1 MTLATLRVTPIAW
14 TQVDVPEL
22 ADLAP
27 RIGSGSDLFEQDID
41 ILHEF
46 AGRACY
52 QSFHKPNPATAA
64 NKDYL
69 ANTNSQGHFSILE
82 HGSVTFYIEGVSR
95 SLTHELIRHRHLS
108 YSELSQR
115 YVNVEEAS
123 IVLPPAL
130 EGSGAE
136 ESLVETTLREA
147 RTTYGEIVRFLEGK
161 GLKRKRAREAAR
173 AVMPNMTETKIVVTG
188 NIRAW
193 RDVLTKR
200 YHVAADAEI
209 QRFATEV
216 LKHLR
221 ELAPNSV
228 ADLPD
233 MPYGTVPLPQVP
245 CE

>member
-1 MTLATLRVTPIAW
+1 MSIATLKVTPIAW
-14 TQVDVPEL
+14 TCTHVDAIEQYMADEL
-22 ADLAP
+22 EAT
-27 RIGSGSDLFEQDID
+27 GID

-52 QSFHKPNPATAA
+52 QSFDKPNPATAA
-64 NKDYL
+64 NVDYL

-82 HGSVTFYIEGVSR
+82 HGSVTFYVEGVSR

-108 YSELSQR
+108 FSELSQR
-115 YVNVEEAS
+115 YVNVEDAAVVIPPTVEKALADEGLEADPEPFMKEVRS
-123 IVLPPAL
+123 
-130 EGSGAE
+130 EYRGA
-136 ESLVETTLREA
+136 VE
-147 RTTYGEIVRFLEGK
+147 FLEFK
-161 GLKRKRAREAAR
+161 GLTRKRAREAAR
-173 AVMPNMTETKIVVTG
+173 AFMPNMTETKIVVTG

-228 ADLPD
+228 QDIPEV
-233 MPYGTVPLPQVP
+233 PYGS
-245 CE
+245 E